1 MKIYSLGVQKKKKKQ
16 ENKIHNEKKNQSRE
30 TDSEIIQ
37 IIELIEQDTEAV
49 IIIVSDMFKK
59 WEQILN
65 MLRRDMKAINST

>member
-1 MKIYSLGVQKKKKKQ
+1 MKIYSLGVQ
-16 ENKIHNEKKNQSRE
+16 NEKKNQSRE

-49 IIIVSDMFKK
+49 IIIVSDIFKK

>member
-65 MLRRDMKAINST
+65 MLRIDMKAINST

>member
-1 MKIYSLGVQKKKKKQ
+1 MQKKKKKQ

>member
-1 MKIYSLGVQKKKKKQ
+1 MKIYSLGVQKKKKQ